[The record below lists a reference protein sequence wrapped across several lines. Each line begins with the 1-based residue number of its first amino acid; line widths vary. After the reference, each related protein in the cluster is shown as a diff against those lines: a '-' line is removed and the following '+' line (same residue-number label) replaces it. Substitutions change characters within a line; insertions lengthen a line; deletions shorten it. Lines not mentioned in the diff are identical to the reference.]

1 MPAICIII
9 SALLVG
15 LDQIF
20 KFLAV
25 KYLSPIGE
33 MTVIDNFLKLTYVEN
48 RGAAFG
54 ILQDHRWVFILITII
69 ATLVC
74 IILLF
79 AYKKHNFFS
88 YAALTMI
95 IAGGVGN
102 LIDRIALG
110 YVIDFVNFTFF
121 GYVFNLA
128 DACVTVGA
136 VFLII
141 ALLTIKKKP
150 KPEQLLPEAKE

>member
-1 MPAICIII
+1 MPAICLIV
-9 SALLVG
+9 SALLIG
-15 LDQIF
+15 LDQVF

-25 KYLSPIGE
+25 KHLSPIGE

-54 ILQDHRWVFILITII
+54 ILQDHRWVFILITIL
-69 ATLVC
+69 ATLIC

-88 YAALTMI
+88 RTALTMI

-128 DACVTVGA
+128 DACVTIGA

-141 ALLTIKKKP
+141 ALLTIKRKSRP
-150 KPEQLLPEAKE
+150 AQRLSEGEE